1 MYLKPSTFV
10 FTKLNCIFAKPPYC
24 NTLMKTNVKKELLED
39 FLRAKKN
46 KSYSVKVTTYLEGE
60 RVTTR
65 VKGAL
70 KNDFFEDCIKRDFTE
85 SQMAKYI
92 FEVYYSLINTQ
103 PFLVEKEIP
112 EIKNFLIDRIKP

>member
-1 MYLKPSTFV
+1 
-10 FTKLNCIFAKPPYC
+10 
-24 NTLMKTNVKKELLED
+24 MKTNVKKELLED

-92 FEVYYSLINTQ
+92 FEVYYSLIHTQ

-112 EIKNFLIDRIKP
+112 EIKNFLIDRIKL